1 MDIIVRGTH
10 SIAEYTQERQ
20 ELQQIA
26 ETYSQQHWPESTPVR
41 CWRGIDGAV
50 WVEYDS
56 GQVDVC
62 R

>member
-1 MDIIVRGTH
+1 MDIVVRGTT

-20 ELQQIA
+20 ELQHIA
-26 ETYSQQHWPESTPVR
+26 KAYSLQHWPELTPVR
-41 CWRGIDGAV
+41 CWRGVDGAV

>member
-1 MDIIVRGTH
+1 MEVIVRGTD
-10 SIAEYTQERQ
+10 SIAAYKAERQ
-20 ELQQIA
+20 ELQQTA
-26 ETYSQQHWPESTPVR
+26 DSYSRKHWPESTPVR
-41 CWRGIDGAV
+41 CWRGADDAV